1 MDWNNIQY
9 FEESEFDDPLYPGS
23 GENIDPLL
31 VFEMD
36 SLRRA
41 TGWPIIVHT
50 LLTTLPNGEIFS
62 IGGAVDMYGEHGHK
76 DDSYH
81 LLENGCIAVDWHF
94 KTDAPYRL
102 QYRAV
107 EKMGFA
113 GIGVYI
119 SLWKWPEITACWV
132 PMLIIV
138 QRAESNDGHAGKKG
152 SITIFYKE

>member
-1 MDWNNIQY
+1 MDWNNIEY
-9 FEESEFDDPLYPGS
+9 FEEENFDDPLYPGS
-23 GENIDPLL
+23 GKNIDPLIVL
-31 VFEMD
+31 ALD
-36 SLRRA
+36 SLRRN
-41 TGWPIIVHT
+41 TGWPIIIHT

-107 EKMGFA
+107 EKIGFT

-119 SLWKWPEITACWV
+119 SLWKW
-132 PMLIIV
+132 
-138 QRAESNDGHAGKKG
+138 AGKLLPVGFHTDRRPKG
-152 SITIFYKE
+152 RIQRWSCREKGKYTYLL

>member
-41 TGWPIIVHT
+41 TGWPIIIHT
-50 LLTTLPNGEIFS
+50 MV
-62 IGGAVDMYGEHGHK
+62 GGAVDMYGEHGHSK
-76 DDSYH
+76 GSYH
-81 LLENGCIAVDWHF
+81 LLENGCMADDWHF
-94 KTDAPYRL
+94 VTDAPYRL

-107 EKMGFA
+107 EKMGFT
-113 GIGVYI
+113 GIGMYLGIWHWAGELLPVAFHTDRRSKDKI
-119 SLWKWPEITACWV
+119 
-132 PMLIIV
+132 
-138 QRAESNDGHAGKKG
+138 QRWSCREKGKY
-152 SITIFYKE
+152 FYLL